1 MPQPEETTMDRL
13 FSKVDAL
20 LKLVENLKAE
30 NTLLKKKIAEIQ
42 RHPKTNPD
50 DSETNDKEL
59 SHLKKENKLL
69 KEREKLIKNK
79 VERLMVKL
87 ENIES

>member
-1 MPQPEETTMDRL
+1 MPQPEETTMDLL

-30 NTLLKKKIAEIQ
+30 NNMLKKKIAEIQ
-42 RHPKTNPD
+42 QHPKANPD
-50 DSETNDKEL
+50 GSETNDKEL
-59 SHLKKENKLL
+59 SNLKKENKLL

-87 ENIES
+87 EDIES

>member
-42 RHPKTNPD
+42 RHPKANLD
-50 DSETNDKEL
+50 AGETDE
-59 SHLKKENKLL
+59 
-69 KEREKLIKNK
+69 
-79 VERLMVKL
+79 
-87 ENIES
+87 